1 MVVGNICIIWV
12 YCVYWVKKLI
22 VERIG
27 CGFFFF
33 FIFVMDI
40 FVYSKYV
47 YWIIL
52 SMVISRE
59 ESCKYV
65 KF

>member
-12 YCVYWVKKLI
+12 YCVYWVEKI
-22 VERIG
+22 DSRENRVWI
-27 CGFFFF
+27 F
-33 FIFVMDI
+33 FVMDI

-59 ESCKYV
+59 GSCKYV